1 MSTTV
6 RSSVKAQ
13 VFGAQ
18 NVTETINPPTLSN
31 RIQALSEEAEDT
43 DLLGDIE
50 IKIEKDGKV
59 LQYGKH
65 PMRSLVANYIRLL
78 YGLMSA
84 PGGTALSTGGTIA
97 SAPSVVL
104 PDATTS
110 NTYTEWYCGPYSYG
124 GGTPMGCFASDNDS
138 SYGIVVGSGT
148 NAVVISDYKLAS
160 QITHGTSSGQ
170 LDYNVSNISY
180 SVDTSVTPAVFNITL
195 SRTFTN
201 SSGGSININEVG
213 IIARSYW
220 KDWNAVRQDVK
231 YLIARDL
238 LPTTYTVPNGAT
250 ANVIITIKVVL
261 V

>member
-18 NVTETINPPTLSN
+18 NVTETLKPPTLSN

-43 DLLGDIE
+43 DILGDIE

-65 PMRSLVANYIRLL
+65 PMKSFVANFISIL
-78 YGLMSA
+78 YGLLKPS
-84 PGGTALSTGGTIA
+84 GGTALSSST
-97 SAPSVVL
+97 L
-104 PDATTS
+104 TTS
-110 NTYTEWYCGPYSYG
+110 PSITKPDGTTANAYVEDYPAGNYS
-124 GGTPMGCFASDNDS
+124 GGTPMACLAPANDS

-148 NAVVISDYKLAS
+148 NAVTISDYKLAS
-160 QITHGTSSGQ
+160 QIVQGTGAGQ
-170 LDYNVSNISY
+170 LIHNASSVSY
-180 SVDTSVTPAVFNITL
+180 SVDTSVTPAVLNIAL

-201 SSGGSININEVG
+201 SSGGSINITEVG
-213 IIARSYW
+213 IIARTYW
-220 KDWNAVRQDVK
+220 KYATASIVQDIK

-238 LPTTYTVPNGAT
+238 LPTTYTVPNGAS